1 MIKFDWYVMVVES
14 DAIAQSQ
21 FQNRMMDNWQ
31 EFRVEVDVVNFHAA
45 QPVSQRRRQRWQH
58 LQLQHNT
65 QLPIYVEHLSLPA

>member
-45 QPVSQRRRQRWQH
+45 QPVLQRRIQRWHH
-58 LQLQHNT
+58 LQLQHTT
-65 QLPIYVEHLSLPA
+65 QLCIYAEN